1 MSDKLLDIS
10 VRHSLQTAHGIL
22 PMEISLRAEKGNII
36 AITGPSGA
44 GKTTLLRQIAGLVTP
59 DFGHI
64 KFGNNIWLDTDNKT
78 FQSPQ
83 LRSIGFVFQDYALF
97 PHLTVKEN
105 LLFAL
110 KKGNDQKIINELLDS
125 VELTQLADR
134 KPHQLSGGQQ
144 QRVALA
150 RALVRQP
157 DLLLLDEPLS
167 SLDHTMRL
175 RLQEYL
181 LKLQKQQGFTM
192 LIVSHDLGEIF
203 RMANQ
208 VFVLENGKVIKQ
220 GTPSE
225 VYIPENNNNEELA
238 IYGEVLS
245 CTEYSDHLIISAL
258 IQQSVRQIRLPL
270 DWLSKMSP
278 GKSFVL
284 RYSMEIPQIELIN

>member
-1 MSDKLLDIS
+1 
-10 VRHSLQTAHGIL
+10 
-22 PMEISLRAEKGNII
+22 MEISLRAEKGSIM

-64 KFGNNIWLDTDNKT
+64 KFGNDIWLDTTNKT

-83 LRSIGFVFQDYALF
+83 LRNIGFVFQDYALF

-105 LLFAL
+105 LFFAL
-110 KKGNDQKIINELLDS
+110 KKGDDPEIVTELLAS
-125 VELTQLADR
+125 VELTKLSER

-208 VFVLENGKVIKQ
+208 VFVLENGKIIKQ
-220 GTPSE
+220 GSPSE
-225 VYIPENNNNEELA
+225 VYIPENNNNEELT

-245 CTEYSDHLIISAL
+245 CTEHSDHLIISAL
-258 IQQSVRQIRLPL
+258 IQQSVRKIRLPL
-270 DWLSKMSP
+270 YWLSKMSP
-278 GKSFVL
+278 GQSFIL
-284 RYSMEIPQIELIN
+284 RYSMEIPHIELIN